1 MRWSYKSSITD
12 KVMCEGSV
20 CNRSS
25 LSAAR
30 TLTASQ
36 SSLPQGAWPARG
48 AGGRP
53 DTSAAIQLYSCLL
66 ATGREKEL
74 TTSLASRISRS
85 LLTKAFSAPSALFFQ
100 MDTSDSLPDSKLCTL
115 CTLVQATQDSPHHQP
130 PSPSHI
136 TSHPPTSP
144 ATLILPHHQ
153 SPSPPTSPVTLTP
166 PHHQSPSPPHHQSPS
181 PSHITSRPHPPI
193 SPVTLTPHITS
204 HPHPPTSP
212 VTSPAA
218 PEADSAAV
226 PLPLVLTGGR
236 SPTAEE

>member
-100 MDTSDSLPDSKLCTL
+100 MDTSDSLPDSRLCTL
-115 CTLVQATQDSPHHQP
+115 CTWCRQHKTH
-130 PSPSHI
+130 HI

-144 ATLILPHHQ
+144 ATLPHHQ
-153 SPSPPTSPVTLTP
+153 SPS
-166 PHHQSPSPPHHQSPS
+166 
-181 PSHITSRPHPPI
+181 
-193 SPVTLTPHITS
+193 
-204 HPHPPTSP
+204 PPTSP

>member
-1 MRWSYKSSITD
+1 M
-12 KVMCEGSV
+12 
-20 CNRSS
+20 
-25 LSAAR
+25 L
-30 TLTASQ
+30 Q
-36 SSLPQGAWPARG
+36 
-48 AGGRP
+48 
-53 DTSAAIQLYSCLL
+53 YSCPL
-66 ATGREKEL
+66 ATGKEKEL
-74 TTSLASRISRS
+74 TTSFASRISRS

-153 SPSPPTSPVTLTP
+153 SPSPPTL
-166 PHHQSPSPPHHQSPS
+166 
-181 PSHITSRPHPPI
+181 HITSHPHPPT

-212 VTSPAA
+212 VTLTLPYHQSPS
-218 PEADSAAV
+218 PSHITSHPHPPHHQS
-226 PLPLVLTGGR
+226 PLLLLLKLTLQLSHFRSCRQEGVLQLQR
-236 SPTAEE
+236 SRRNWMRQQRSNRRPFYYFTV